1 MGRRVPDAL
10 DQRVAARTV
19 RLVRTPRLLRWTGA
33 PLEASAA
40 WISWMLAMSSPRSAP
55 PMTLTRTGSRRV
67 QRTHDMLVDWQST
80 RDSIVEDQMVGKRA
94 SGIVPIHDGDVIIV
108 GTSASRNMFK
118 FRTG

>member
-1 MGRRVPDAL
+1 
-10 DQRVAARTV
+10 
-19 RLVRTPRLLRWTGA
+19 
-33 PLEASAA
+33 
-40 WISWMLAMSSPRSAP
+40 
-55 PMTLTRTGSRRV
+55 
-67 QRTHDMLVDWQST
+67 MLVDWQST